1 MSAPAP
7 RHACPLDL
15 VNRHFGAHD
24 LNELWVADTY
34 VPTQAGWVYVSFV
47 TDVCSRKIVGW
58 KVASSLHADVALD
71 ALNMAIYQR
80 RRDDIGTRGLVHY
93 SDRGV
98 QYCDVR
104 YGQALACCQAVA
116 SVGSTGDSYD
126 SALAE
131 ALNSLYEAELIDN
144 EARPGYA
151 GPWRDRREV
160 ERETAAWVHWYNT
173 RRPHLALG
181 GITPQQ
187 AENQHTTTR
196 KEAASTSLHKT
207 RDLAHPL
214 RGIAPVMWRCTR
226 YVALHPLRGA
236 APVMWR
242 CTRTEGV
249 QCLQIG
255 CSAPNHKNKR
265 GICGATADE
274 FAR

>member
-1 MSAPAP
+1 M
-7 RHACPLDL
+7 
-15 VNRHFGAHD
+15 
-24 LNELWVADTY
+24 
-34 VPTQAGWVYVSFV
+34 
-47 TDVCSRKIVGW
+47 
-58 KVASSLHADVALD
+58 
-71 ALNMAIYQR
+71 
-80 RRDDIGTRGLVHY
+80 
-93 SDRGV
+93 
-98 QYCDVR
+98 
-104 YGQALACCQAVA
+104 
-116 SVGSTGDSYD
+116 GSTGDSYD

-131 ALNSLYEAELIDN
+131 ALNSLCKAELIDN

-207 RDLAHPL
+207 QDLTNAA
-214 RGIAPVMWRCTR
+214 RA
-226 YVALHPLRGA
+226 AHPLRGA
-236 APVMWR
+236 APVTWR

-255 CSAPNHKNKR
+255 CSAPNNKNKR
-265 GICGATADE
+265 GICETTAATQKV
-274 FAR
+274 R

>member
-1 MSAPAP
+1 MSALAP
-7 RHACPLDL
+7 RHVCPLDL
-15 VNRHFGAHD
+15 VNRHFGARD
-24 LNELWVADTY
+24 LDELWVSDITY

-47 TDVCSRKIVGW
+47 TDVCSRKILGW
-58 KVASSLHADVALD
+58 KVASSLHTDVALD

-80 RRDDIGTRGLVHY
+80 RRDDIDTRGLVHH

-98 QYCDVR
+98 QYRDVR
-104 YGQALACCQAVA
+104 YGQALARCQAVA

-126 SALAE
+126 NALAE
-131 ALNSLYEAELIDN
+131 ALNSLYKAELIYN

-207 RDLAHPL
+207 QDLTPL
-214 RGIAPVMWRCTR
+214 CP
-226 YVALHPLRGA
+226 
-236 APVMWR
+236 
-242 CTRTEGV
+242 
-249 QCLQIG
+249 
-255 CSAPNHKNKR
+255 
-265 GICGATADE
+265 
-274 FAR
+274 

>member
-1 MSAPAP
+1 MSALAP

-15 VNRHFGAHD
+15 VNRHFGARD
-24 LNELWVADTY
+24 LNELWVADITY
-34 VPTQAGWVYVSFV
+34 VPSQAGWVYVSFV

-80 RRDDIGTRGLVHY
+80 RRDDIDTRGLVHH

-98 QYCDVR
+98 QYRVVR
-104 YGQALACCQAVA
+104 YGQALARCQAVA

-126 SALAE
+126 NALAE
-131 ALNSLYEAELIDN
+131 ALNSLYKAELIDN

-151 GPWRDRREV
+151 GPWRDRRAV

-207 RDLAHPL
+207 RDLTPL
-214 RGIAPVMWRCTR
+214 CP
-226 YVALHPLRGA
+226 
-236 APVMWR
+236 
-242 CTRTEGV
+242 
-249 QCLQIG
+249 
-255 CSAPNHKNKR
+255 
-265 GICGATADE
+265 
-274 FAR
+274 